1 MDVTQIIKFLEFNT
15 WLDYLVVVYLGSFVV
30 QLFYYLF
37 FFSRLA
43 FFKSK
48 EVEGELIPIS
58 VIICAKNERD
68 NLLEFLPDYLSQDY
82 PKFEIIVVDDNSV
95 DDTDDVL
102 RAFALQYKTLKIV
115 NVPDTDRFYG
125 SKKFALTLGI
135 KAAQY
140 DNVLLT
146 DADCKPSS
154 SNWIRLMSQ
163 YSKKKGIVLGF
174 GAYERKKGLLNKLI
188 RFETFYTA
196 LQYLSFA
203 QAKLPYMGVGR
214 NLGYQSKLFFK
225 NKGFASHNHI
235 LSGDDDLFIN
245 EVADKRNTQIIVDSG
260 AHTISNANTTYKG
273 WFRQKKRHFL
283 TGTHY
288 KFKHKALLG
297 MLQFSQ
303 MIFIGLFVALMTMVK
318 PFYLILAVFIF
329 RYLVQML
336 IFIMTAK
343 KIGGKD
349 LIVLSPLFEI
359 FFMIFNPILVISNQI
374 VKKTRWN

>member
-1 MDVTQIIKFLEFNT
+1 MDITQLINFLEFNN
-15 WLDYLVVVYLGSFVV
+15 WIDYLVVVYLGSFVV

-37 FFSRLA
+37 IFSRLA
-43 FFKSK
+43 FFKPK
-48 EVEGELIPIS
+48 DNNLETIPVS

-68 NLLEFLPDYLSQDY
+68 NLLAFLPDYLGQNY
-82 PKFEIIVVDDNSV
+82 PIFEIIVVNDSSV

-140 DNVLLT
+140 DHVLLT

-154 SNWIRLMSQ
+154 PNWIKLMSQ
-163 YSKKKGIVLGF
+163 YAKKKGIVLGF

-214 NLGYQSKLFFK
+214 NLGYQSELFFK
-225 NKGFASHNHI
+225 NKGFASHHHI

-245 EVADKRNTQIIVDSG
+245 EISNKRNTQIVIDIE
-260 AHTISNANTTYKG
+260 AHTISNAKTTYKS

-283 TGTHY
+283 TGTEY
-288 KFKHKALLG
+288 KFKHKFMLG
-297 MLQFSQ
+297 VLQLSQ
-303 MIFIGLFVALMTMVK
+303 MVFIGLFIGLMILVK
-318 PFYLILAVFIF
+318 PFYLILGVFVF
-329 RYLVQML
+329 RYLIQMI
-336 IFIMTAK
+336 IFILSAN

-349 LIVLSPLFEI
+349 LIFLSPIYEI

-374 VKKTRWN
+374 VKKTKWN

>member
-1 MDVTQIIKFLEFNT
+1 
-15 WLDYLVVVYLGSFVV
+15 LDYLVLIYAVSFFI
-30 QLFYYLF
+30 QLFYYLVI
-37 FFSRLA
+37 FSRLA
-43 FFKSK
+43 FFKPK
-48 EVEGELIPIS
+48 ENKGETIPVS

-68 NLLEFLPDYLSQDY
+68 NLLEFLPAYLNQAYDR
-82 PKFEIIVVDDNSV
+82 FEVIVVNDNSV
-95 DDTDDVL
+95 DDTNDVL
-102 RAFALQYKTLKIV
+102 RAFKLQHQILKIV

-125 SKKFALTLGI
+125 SKKLALTLGI

-140 DNVLLT
+140 EHVLLT
-146 DADCKPSS
+146 DADCHPSS
-154 SNWIRLMSQ
+154 PNWLRLMSQ
-163 YSKKKGIVLGF
+163 YANKKGIVLGV
-174 GAYERKKGLLNKLI
+174 GAYEKKKGLLNKLI

-203 QAKLPYMGVGR
+203 QAKMPYMGVGR
-214 NLGYQSKLFFK
+214 NLGYQSELFFK

-245 EVADKRNTQIIVDSG
+245 EVANKKNTQIVIDAD

-288 KFKHKALLG
+288 KLKHQFLLG

-303 MIFIGLFVALMTMVK
+303 LTFIGLFIVLLMLVK
-318 PFYLILAVFIF
+318 PIDLILALFLLRYIIQMIIF
-329 RYLVQML
+329 KLS
-336 IFIMTAK
+336 AN

-349 LIVLSPLFEI
+349 LIILSPLYEL
-359 FFMIFNPILVISNQI
+359 FFMIFNPILVLSNQI
-374 VKKTRWN
+374 VKKSKWN

>member
-1 MDVTQIIKFLEFNT
+1 MDINQLIKFLEFNT
-15 WLDYLVVVYLGSFVV
+15 WLDYLIAIYLGSFVV
-30 QLFYYLF
+30 QLFYYGF

-43 FFKSK
+43 FFKAR
-48 EVEGELIPIS
+48 EVDAEPIPVS

-68 NLLEFLPDYLSQDY
+68 NLLEFLPDYLTQDY
-82 PKFEIIVVDDNSV
+82 PKFEVIVVNDNSV
-95 DDTDDVL
+95 DDTNDVL
-102 RAFALQYKTLKIV
+102 RAFALQYKALKIV

-140 DNVLLT
+140 DHVLLT

-154 SNWIRLMSQ
+154 PNWVKLMSQ
-163 YSKKKGIVLGF
+163 YAKKKGIVLGV
-174 GAYERKKGLLNKLI
+174 GVYERKKGMLNKLI

-203 QAKLPYMGVGR
+203 QAKIPYMGVGR
-214 NLGYQSKLFFK
+214 NLGYQSQLFFK

-245 EVADKRNTQIIVDSG
+245 EIADKRNTQIIIDSE

-273 WFRQKKRHFL
+273 WFRQKKRHFS

-288 KFKHKALLG
+288 KFKHKVMLG

-303 MIFIGLFVALMTMVK
+303 MIFIGLFIALMIMVK
-318 PFYLILAVFIF
+318 PFYLILGVFVL

-336 IFIMTAK
+336 VFGLSAN

-349 LIVLSPLFEI
+349 LIILSPLYEI